1 MADVPTDLSYEAAF
15 DQLAQVLQ
23 RLEGDELT
31 LDESLALYEQGL
43 ALSAHCSRL
52 LDEAE
57 LQVRQWQP
65 GDQTTPVEGWQ
76 EG

>member
-1 MADVPTDLSYEAAF
+1 MDQMSTEMSYEAAYE
-15 DQLAQVLQ
+15 QLAAVLQ
-23 RLEGDELT
+23 RLESDELT

-57 LQVRQWQP
+57 LRVRQWQS
-65 GDQTTPVEGWQ
+65 DAQTTPVEGWQ

>member
-23 RLEGDELT
+23 RLESDELT

>member
-1 MADVPTDLSYEAAF
+1 MAETPTDLSYEAAF

-23 RLEGDELT
+23 RLESDELT